1 LVIKLI
7 DREIEPE
14 IVRAR
19 EADVEVSF
27 SIEHNPTSLME
38 WIRENLQPD
47 EVLEF
52 VHLWSNDQASREY
65 SLADGCLYI
74 SLKN

>member
-7 DREIEPE
+7 DKEIEPE
-14 IVRAR
+14 IIRAR
-19 EADVEVSF
+19 EADVEVCF
-27 SIEHNPTSLME
+27 SIEHNPTALMD
-38 WIRENLQPD
+38 WIRANLQPD

-52 VHLWSNDQASREY
+52 LHLWSNDQAMREY
-65 SLADGCLYI
+65 SMADGCLYI